1 MHSCEQHR
9 PASVQSQIDYEKMTL
24 HHNSQAPEERFR
36 GGGPAP
42 LLLDVLLHQPGSIE
56 RPVAANQLW
65 SIMPETLD
73 SDAFE
78 TICCEGVMLGTFTVS
93 RLAIVLRETRRMD
106 VTEAKLKSLIQKI
119 CPYVTDNSRKVRIE
133 HIMSQRWYRISLG
146 SSALSCVALPSLD
159 LAR

>member
-1 MHSCEQHR
+1 MNYGE
-9 PASVQSQIDYEKMTL
+9 MNL

-42 LLLDVLLHQPGSIE
+42 LLHQPGSIE

-65 SIMPETLD
+65 SMMPETLD

-78 TICCEGVMLGTFTVS
+78 TLCCEGVMLGTFTVS